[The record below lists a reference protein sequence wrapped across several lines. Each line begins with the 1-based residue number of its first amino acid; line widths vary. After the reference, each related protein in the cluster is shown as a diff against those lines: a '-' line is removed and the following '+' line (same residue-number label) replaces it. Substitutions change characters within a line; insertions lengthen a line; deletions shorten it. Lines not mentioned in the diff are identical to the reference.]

1 MNKWIAIILP
11 IISVLAIGVLVLGV
25 IFFRETNKLNDAQA
39 EIVTL
44 ESNIS
49 SLEAKVS
56 TLEADLAATE
66 VEASA
71 LEAELLATF
80 PDANLEIAIRGALGN
95 PQGPIYKSAL
105 EAVTTLE
112 ALGLEFFG
120 LISDLTGLEYCTNL
134 EGLNLAGNNDI
145 SDISALAGLSNLQNI
160 YLADNN
166 ISDISALAG
175 LTNLQELSLWG
186 NDISDISPLVANS
199 GLSAGDIVNL
209 SGNPLSTT
217 SVDVYI
223 PQLEERGVNIIY

>member
-80 PDANLEIAIRGALGN
+80 PDANLEIAIREALGK

-134 EGLNLAGNNDI
+134 EGLNLGENDINDI
-145 SDISALAGLSNLQNI
+145 SPLTGLTTLQELSLWGN
-160 YLADNN
+160 D

-175 LTNLQELSLWG
+175 LTNLRELSLYS
-186 NDISDISPLVANS
+186 NNISDISPLVANS

-223 PQLEERGVNIIY
+223 PQLEERGVVVEY